1 MGYYQAL
8 LDYTINYVYNLLSRF
23 ALLPHTLDM
32 QKTVL
37 QKAFELQKLQLS
49 PASNLVLVLTT
60 ASTVKHKKSARKYQ

>member
-37 QKAFELQKLQLS
+37 QKAFELQKLQL
-49 PASNLVLVLTT
+49 
-60 ASTVKHKKSARKYQ
+60 